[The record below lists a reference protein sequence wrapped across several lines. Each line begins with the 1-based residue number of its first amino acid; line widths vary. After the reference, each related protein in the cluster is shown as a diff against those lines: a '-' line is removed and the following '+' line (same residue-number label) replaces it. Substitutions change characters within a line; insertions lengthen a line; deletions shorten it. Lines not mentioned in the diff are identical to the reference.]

1 MVLQKA
7 TMVTNKTTFACE
19 ASRGEDTVGDH
30 EKDKTEKCD
39 LAKNESKE
47 ENILLLPNL
56 VLENATMVRN
66 PSYASVDFEVNQAI
80 ELIGGDNPGDHER
93 DKIEKCG
100 IVGNEIKENSLSKI
114 ESARNLGQTE
124 SNHYTSSV
132 SEFEVVVEDST
143 RNMAQT
149 EPKLVYEIEF
159 VGEDETEDSKRK
171 LGQTKPVHYKTSV
184 FEIEVIVEDERN
196 EIRRNFRQTDSY
208 HCKSSLSPQNNC
220 FQEGIEEFE
229 FYGNCEIQEECA
241 EESSIVAKISY
252 FGDAELLHNVS
263 QKVTL
268 KDILRFPVG
277 DESSSQNTAAVI
289 NNRNKDYSWHPS
301 CNSYESSGYEGFT
314 SQRNALSDVDTEV
327 LTSTDSYRSSE
338 AKKADQGQ
346 SNDVFKKSQWRKM
359 ASFFGK
365 VGKVVGLQKKEKNV
379 LEGLLH
385 DEVDLK
391 SVLRE
396 RSQSER
402 KKSEVELKPQLGRL
416 SCCSSSTGVIIS
428 HKKKTK
434 KWELQLQNYVSE
446 CSTDW

>member
-1 MVLQKA
+1 MVLENA

-47 ENILLLPNL
+47 ENILLLLNL

-66 PSYASVDFEVNQAI
+66 PSYASVDVEVNQAI
-80 ELIGGDNPGDHER
+80 ELIGGDNPGDHEK
-93 DKIEKCG
+93 DKIEKRG

-124 SNHYTSSV
+124 SNHYTSFV

-143 RNMAQT
+143 RNMVQT
-149 EPKLVYEIEF
+149 EPKLLYEIEF

-184 FEIEVIVEDERN
+184 SEIEVIVEDERN

-220 FQEGIEEFE
+220 FQEGIQEFE
-229 FYGNCEIQEECA
+229 FYDNCEIQEECA

-252 FGDAELLHNVS
+252 VGDAELLHNVS

-277 DESSSQNTAAVI
+277 DESSSQNTAAVT
-289 NNRNKDYSWHPS
+289 NNRTKDYARHPS
-301 CNSYESSGYEGFT
+301 CNSYESSRYEGENNVFF
-314 SQRNALSDVDTEV
+314 NNKL
-327 LTSTDSYRSSE
+327 
-338 AKKADQGQ
+338 
-346 SNDVFKKSQWRKM
+346 VFKKV
-359 ASFFGK
+359 FGLI
-365 VGKVVGLQKKEKNV
+365 V
-379 LEGLLH
+379 
-385 DEVDLK
+385 
-391 SVLRE
+391 
-396 RSQSER
+396 
-402 KKSEVELKPQLGRL
+402 
-416 SCCSSSTGVIIS
+416 
-428 HKKKTK
+428 
-434 KWELQLQNYVSE
+434 
-446 CSTDW
+446 